1 MTKYPKLRNHINIIG
16 THNHYALSVRNWR
29 LVIGWALRPMPPT
42 CNWEPRAHYHLPKS
56 YPKWRK
62 IHPRSANSFGNP
74 SKSYP
79 KSIPKASWRPAST
92 NTLYKLDVKHSKIV
106 SEVPKSVHKR
116 SMTMQNLSKMEPK
129 TLPNPVLEQFWSLV
143 VATLNLYRCCMVGF
157 CSFC

>member
-1 MTKYPKLRNHINIIG
+1 MAHTFAKTHFRKFPTIIG
-16 THNHYALSVRNWR
+16 R
-29 LVIGWALRPMPPT
+29 ALRPMPPT

-56 YPKWRK
+56 DPKWRK
-62 IHPRSANSFGNP
+62 IHPRSPNSSRNP

-129 TLPNPVLEQFWSLV
+129 TPPNPVLEQFWNLV
-143 VATLNLYRCCMVGF
+143 FATLNLHRFCMVCF
-157 CSFC
+157 CFFC